1 MGATSRD
8 KITRPEEARVRG
20 YTAWLLLFAC
30 ARGLHPVAPAQ
41 SPDGLLARARNRAT
55 PQRAIARFSAQ
66 LIAPAA
72 GIAGGTNGAWVVDP
86 PHRAHLALF
95 GLLGSPILTLT
106 DAGTALAVDLP
117 KARQRFSAA
126 EDSATWQTLA
136 GAGLSADDWA
146 ALLCGDLPLDDRA
159 ATALGPRSDGTAS
172 VSLPAAD
179 GWTLDVVLRADGTLA
194 EAALHRE
201 QATAWRATFD
211 PYAAATLGGQSVD
224 VPTRIAVQANGAEL
238 EIRFRSWK
246 DADPLPPVFGQ
257 ALPDGWAEAGLDRAL
272 AADGWLGLLQGVA
285 ADALGPAGVEG
296 AP

>member
-1 MGATSRD
+1 M
-8 KITRPEEARVRG
+8 RG

-41 SPDGLLARARNRAT
+41 SPEGLLARARNRVT
-55 PQRAIARFSAQ
+55 PHQAIARFSAQ
-66 LIAPAA
+66 LIAPRA
-72 GIAGGTNGAWVVDP
+72 GIAGGTNGAWVVDA

-95 GLLGSPILTLT
+95 GLLGSPVLTWT

-126 EDSATWQTLA
+126 EDSPTWQTLV

-159 ATALGPRSDGTAS
+159 PTALRPRADGSAT
-172 VSLPAAD
+172 VSLPASD
-179 GWTLDVVLRADGTLA
+179 GWTLDATLRADGTLA
-194 EAALHRE
+194 EASLQRD
-201 QATAWRATFD
+201 QTTAWRATFD
-211 PYAAATLGGQSVD
+211 PYAAATLGGQAVA
-224 VPTRIAVQANGAEL
+224 VPTRIAVQAHGADL

-246 DADPLPPVFGQ
+246 DAVPLPPVFGTT
-257 ALPDGWAEAGLDRAL
+257 LPDGWAEAGLDRAL
-272 AADGWLGLLQGVA
+272 ADDGWLGLLQGVA
-285 ADALGPAGVEG
+285 ADALGPAGPEA